1 MYIYHKELDVE
12 QYIFDKNT
20 YHILHPQIIKKIQW
34 KDSYSTDF
42 VIKGKIKKG
51 ALAKLIVP
59 VPTQPKDA
67 IISKKRKLNE
77 SKVLRFLK

>member
-1 MYIYHKELDVE
+1 MYIYHKELNEE

-34 KDSYSTDF
+34 KESYSTEF
-42 VIKGKIKKG
+42 VIKGKIKKET
-51 ALAKLIVP
+51 LAKLIVP
-59 VPTQPKDA
+59 VPSQPKDA

-77 SKVLRFLK
+77 FKVLRFLN